1 MMIRPMLLAS
11 PAFIA
16 SLCMA
21 AIALVEPL
29 QHSSLKEYGPL
40 NSAEAAALGN
50 AAEVVRLVRAGADP
64 AQVLPLRRH
73 VIGESVQRAT
83 TLEAAMWSRRIQM
96 IRLLESEGALAD
108 AAVRRDL
115 ACLARDLELPEIAD
129 HLGADRQ
136 SRCEPG
142 EAVQRVAARSTER

>member
-1 MMIRPMLLAS
+1 MMIRPMLLAG

-16 SLCMA
+16 TLCMA

-29 QHSSLKEYGPL
+29 QDSSFKEYKPL

-73 VIGESVQRAT
+73 IIGESVQQAT

-96 IRLLESEGALAD
+96 IRLLESEGVLAE

-115 ACLARDLELPEIAD
+115 ACLARDLELPDIAD
-129 HLGADRQ
+129 HLGADTQ
-136 SRCEPG
+136 SDCEPG
-142 EAVQRVAARSTER
+142 RAVQRVAARSAQR